1 MKKRWL
7 LAAVLLSLVGTV
19 AACDSAKEAR
29 EPQSANGSADESY
42 ANLKLRVN
50 GPKGE
55 AIIDDRS
62 SMRKVMDILSHEPDT
77 NAIVEMARS
86 PDYRIETMSADSTAS
101 FDPVIYRLWITPNQ
115 DRLEVVRHPVP
126 KYWILSE
133 KDSDTLLD
141 ILNKFRE

>member
-7 LAAVLLSLVGTV
+7 LGAVLLGLIGTV
-19 AACDSAKEAR
+19 AACDFAKEAR
-29 EPQSANGSADESY
+29 EPQSANGKANKAY

-62 SMRKVMDILSHEPDT
+62 TVRKVMDILSHEPDT
-77 NAIVEMARS
+77 KAIVEMARS

-101 FDPVIYRLWITPNQ
+101 FDPVVYRLWITPNQ
-115 DRLEVVRHPVP
+115 DRIEVVRHPVP

-141 ILNKFRE
+141 ILNKSRE

>member
-7 LAAVLLSLVGTV
+7 LAAVLLSLGGTG

-29 EPQSANGSADESY
+29 EPQSANGSADETY

-77 NAIVEMARS
+77 NSIVEMARS
-86 PDYRIETMSADSTAS
+86 PDYRIETMNADSTAS
-101 FDPVIYRLWITPNQ
+101 FAPVIYRLWVTPNH
-115 DRLEVVRHPVP
+115 DRLEVVRHPIP

-133 KDSDTLLD
+133 EDGDTLLD
-141 ILNKFRE
+141 ILNKSRE